1 MLRVCPDC
9 GAKNRVPAARL
20 HEKGVCGRC
29 KAALPASSSPMDVP
43 DVKTFDEIIASAH
56 VPVLVDFWAEWC
68 GPCRMVA
75 PEVAALANHQSGKV
89 IVLKVNTEQLPAL
102 AARYRVQGIPN
113 FALFSGGQLLRQQ
126 AGAMREAGL
135 QRFLDGARAA

>member
-1 MLRVCPDC
+1 MLRTCSAC

-20 HEKGVCGRC
+20 HERGICGRC
-29 KAALPASSSPMDVP
+29 KQALPASSTPLDVP
-43 DVKTFDEIIASAH
+43 DVKTFDEIIASAQ

-75 PEVAALANHQSGKV
+75 PEVASLANHQSGKA

-113 FALFSGGQLLRQQ
+113 FAVFSRGQLVRQQ

-135 QRFLDGARAA
+135 QSFLDGARAA